1 MHTEMNTS
9 FSLPPTRRTNQAC
22 DACKLRKV
30 KCNGQEKCQQCSH
43 LNLRCVY
50 SAPKPRT
57 KTLKRGK
64 LIAQY
69 KETTNGRAE
78 TSESSPAQLSPSLI
92 NHDASFFTSF
102 LDDYDVSVYPVN
114 PIMTVDDVLASI
126 REMDQSA
133 EAKTFVY
140 AYTAITIALTN
151 KSPDN
156 STDSQSQVRYWLE
169 ELTKAKAAIAFDEKM
184 SVRRVMISQFT
195 HISLMCLANMDM
207 SFYYVRESITMIQM
221 LRIGHPEV
229 MEKLN
234 SSERARRQRLYWEV
248 FIHER
253 YLAIS
258 NYRPVVLPP
267 LHDLPEFDPS
277 IPPGVHE
284 GFLQIIRLFRLI
296 DDGFL
301 ANWFGTTTVTR
312 EWIDSKHKEI
322 DEEPVGNEAHVGV
335 TPLTDMQQA
344 DLIVTKHW
352 LRMLVWQ
359 MAMSKCLLSS
369 VSSKESLSLSFPVRL
384 SIQLRALMTRFSRQA
399 IEIHGSG
406 IQQKLFELTD
416 TIANVIITV
425 PATTVQETAGRV
437 DDFTFLIGFLFSLP
451 SFDPVQKEILQNK
464 LEQLQSLFPYSAS
477 EAGASPAASDVAY
490 TPGSRPLHHDLPSP
504 PSRVVWHE
512 VAKKL
517 SMAHP
522 QENPRSD
529 STLLIEGV

>member
-1 MHTEMNTS
+1 
-9 FSLPPTRRTNQAC
+9 
-22 DACKLRKV
+22 
-30 KCNGQEKCQQCSH
+30 QCSH

-78 TSESSPAQLSPSLI
+78 TSDSSPAQPSPSVI
-92 NHDASFFTSF
+92 NHDAAFFTSF

-169 ELTKAKAAIAFDEKM
+169 ELIKARAAIAFDEKM
-184 SVRRVMISQFT
+184 SVRRVMISQFA

-207 SFYYVRESITMIQM
+207 SFYYVRESITIIQM

-234 SSERARRQRLYWEV
+234 SSERARRKRLYWEV

-267 LHDLPEFDPS
+267 LPDLPEFDPS

-296 DDGFL
+296 DEGFL

-322 DEEPVGNEAHVGV
+322 DEEPVGNE
-335 TPLTDMQQA
+335 
-344 DLIVTKHW
+344 
-352 LRMLVWQ
+352 
-359 MAMSKCLLSS
+359 
-369 VSSKESLSLSFPVRL
+369 
-384 SIQLRALMTRFSRQA
+384 
-399 IEIHGSG
+399 
-406 IQQKLFELTD
+406 
-416 TIANVIITV
+416 
-425 PATTVQETAGRV
+425 
-437 DDFTFLIGFLFSLP
+437 
-451 SFDPVQKEILQNK
+451 
-464 LEQLQSLFPYSAS
+464 
-477 EAGASPAASDVAY
+477 
-490 TPGSRPLHHDLPSP
+490 
-504 PSRVVWHE
+504 
-512 VAKKL
+512 
-517 SMAHP
+517 
-522 QENPRSD
+522 
-529 STLLIEGV
+529 

>member
-1 MHTEMNTS
+1 
-9 FSLPPTRRTNQAC
+9 
-22 DACKLRKV
+22 
-30 KCNGQEKCQQCSH
+30 
-43 LNLRCVY
+43 
-50 SAPKPRT
+50 
-57 KTLKRGK
+57 
-64 LIAQY
+64 
-69 KETTNGRAE
+69 
-78 TSESSPAQLSPSLI
+78 
-92 NHDASFFTSF
+92 
-102 LDDYDVSVYPVN
+102 
-114 PIMTVDDVLASI
+114 
-126 REMDQSA
+126 
-133 EAKTFVY
+133 
-140 AYTAITIALTN
+140 
-151 KSPDN
+151 
-156 STDSQSQVRYWLE
+156 
-169 ELTKAKAAIAFDEKM
+169 
-184 SVRRVMISQFT
+184 MISQFA

-267 LHDLPEFDPS
+267 LPDLPEFDPS

-296 DDGFL
+296 DEGFL

-352 LRMLVWQ
+352 MRMLVWQ

-369 VSSKESLSLSFPVRL
+369 NSSKESLSLSFPVRL
-384 SIQLRALMTRFSRQA
+384 STQLRALMTRFSRQA

-425 PATTVQETAGRV
+425 PAATVQETAGRV
-437 DDFTFLIGFLFSLP
+437 DDFTFL
-451 SFDPVQKEILQNK
+451 
-464 LEQLQSLFPYSAS
+464 
-477 EAGASPAASDVAY
+477 
-490 TPGSRPLHHDLPSP
+490 
-504 PSRVVWHE
+504 
-512 VAKKL
+512 
-517 SMAHP
+517 
-522 QENPRSD
+522 
-529 STLLIEGV
+529 

>member
-1 MHTEMNTS
+1 
-9 FSLPPTRRTNQAC
+9 
-22 DACKLRKV
+22 
-30 KCNGQEKCQQCSH
+30 
-43 LNLRCVY
+43 
-50 SAPKPRT
+50 
-57 KTLKRGK
+57 
-64 LIAQY
+64 
-69 KETTNGRAE
+69 
-78 TSESSPAQLSPSLI
+78 
-92 NHDASFFTSF
+92 
-102 LDDYDVSVYPVN
+102 
-114 PIMTVDDVLASI
+114 
-126 REMDQSA
+126 
-133 EAKTFVY
+133 
-140 AYTAITIALTN
+140 
-151 KSPDN
+151 
-156 STDSQSQVRYWLE
+156 
-169 ELTKAKAAIAFDEKM
+169 M

-221 LRIGHPEV
+221 LRIGHPEA
-229 MEKLN
+229 MDKLN
-234 SSERARRQRLYWEV
+234 SNERARRQRLYWEV

-296 DDGFL
+296 DEGFL

-312 EWIDSKHKEI
+312 EWIDRKHKEI
-322 DEEPVGNEAHVGV
+322 DEEPVGNEAHVGI
-335 TPLTDMQQA
+335 TPLSDMQQA

-384 SIQLRALMTRFSRQA
+384 STQLRALMTRFSRQA

-425 PATTVQETAGRV
+425 PASTVQETAGRV

-477 EAGASPAASDVAY
+477 EAGASPAASDVTYASS
-490 TPGSRPLHHDLPSP
+490 SRPPQYDLPSP
-504 PSRVVWHE
+504 PSRIVWHE
-512 VAKKL
+512 MAKKL
-517 SMAHP
+517 SMAQP
-522 QENPRSD
+522 QEPPRSD
-529 STLLIEGV
+529 STRLIEGV

>member
-1 MHTEMNTS
+1 MDSS

-30 KCNGQEKCQQCSH
+30 KCQQCSH

-69 KETTNGRAE
+69 KQNTSGGALGE
-78 TSESSPAQLSPSLI
+78 TSDSSPAQLSPSI
-92 NHDASFFTSF
+92 ITYDASFFTTF
-102 LDDYDVSVYPVN
+102 LDDYELSVYPVN

-126 REMDQSA
+126 REMDMNP
-133 EAKTFVY
+133 EAKTFVF

-151 KSPDN
+151 KSPDS
-156 STDSQSQVRYWLE
+156 STDSHSQVRYWLE
-169 ELTKAKAAIAFDEKM
+169 EIIKARSAIAFDEKM
-184 SVRRVMISQFT
+184 TVRRVMISQFI

-221 LRIGHPEV
+221 LRIGHPEA

-234 SSERARRQRLYWEV
+234 STERARRQRLYWEV
-248 FIHER
+248 FVHER

-267 LHDLPEFDPS
+267 LPNL
-277 IPPGVHE
+277 PGVHE

-296 DDGFL
+296 DEDFL
-301 ANWFGTTTVTR
+301 ANWFGSATVTR
-312 EWIDSKHKEI
+312 EWIDSKHKQI
-322 DEEPVGNEAHVGV
+322 DEEPVGNEAHAGA

-369 VSSKESLSLSFPVRL
+369 VSSRESLSLSFPVRL
-384 SIQLRALMTRFSRQA
+384 STQLRALMTRFSRHA

-406 IQQKLFELTD
+406 IQQKLFELSD

-425 PATTVQETAGRV
+425 PASTVQETAERV

-451 SFDPVQKEILQNK
+451 SFDPVQRDILQNK
-464 LEQLQSLFPYSAS
+464 LEQLQSLFPYSGAS
-477 EAGASPAASDVAY
+477 EPSNSPAPSDMKTDCSGR
-490 TPGSRPLHHDLPSP
+490 TPQYDLPSP
-504 PSRVVWHE
+504 PSRVVWRE
-512 VAKKL
+512 MAKKL
-517 SMAHP
+517 SMAQP
-522 QENPRSD
+522 QEAFQAQVNARH
-529 STLLIEGV
+529 LIEGV

>member
-1 MHTEMNTS
+1 
-9 FSLPPTRRTNQAC
+9 
-22 DACKLRKV
+22 
-30 KCNGQEKCQQCSH
+30 QCSH

-78 TSESSPAQLSPSLI
+78 TSDSSPAQPSPSVT
-92 NHDASFFTSF
+92 NHDAAFFTSF

-133 EAKTFVY
+133 EAKTFVF

-169 ELTKAKAAIAFDEKM
+169 ELIKARAAIAFDEKM
-184 SVRRVMISQFT
+184 SVRRVMISQFA

-267 LHDLPEFDPS
+267 LPDLPEFDPS

-296 DDGFL
+296 DEGFL

-335 TPLTDMQQA
+335 TPL
-344 DLIVTKHW
+344 
-352 LRMLVWQ
+352 
-359 MAMSKCLLSS
+359 
-369 VSSKESLSLSFPVRL
+369 
-384 SIQLRALMTRFSRQA
+384 
-399 IEIHGSG
+399 
-406 IQQKLFELTD
+406 
-416 TIANVIITV
+416 
-425 PATTVQETAGRV
+425 
-437 DDFTFLIGFLFSLP
+437 
-451 SFDPVQKEILQNK
+451 
-464 LEQLQSLFPYSAS
+464 
-477 EAGASPAASDVAY
+477 
-490 TPGSRPLHHDLPSP
+490 
-504 PSRVVWHE
+504 
-512 VAKKL
+512 
-517 SMAHP
+517 
-522 QENPRSD
+522 
-529 STLLIEGV
+529 